1 MAFLYEDAKELFE
14 RPLRTIAIVVGS
26 TASAFLIGCA
36 AGYTKP
42 FRENVRPR
50 VRIIAARDRE
60 RFQKYL
66 ANTVA
71 VASPANR
78 RAGRTRNKVE
88 NHVVKGSATKQ
99 FDYRLLPPE
108 IRTEIAW
115 YALGGGHVYL
125 PQIRE
130 VALLAPAW
138 AASMCK
144 PHEKLSYNHRFRN
157 WLQYIREQNRRY
169 LVWDRDFETRPP
181 YQPDEGSPLA
191 VGLLVASKQVYQ
203 ETHHIYWSTNIFHLA
218 RGSYKN
224 TESFF
229 STVSPNHVALIQ
241 QIQID
246 MSVGDLTP
254 DVLRDFEQRI
264 RERTPLNNIHTRW
277 AGHAAEMLLTTW
289 QAKLL
294 WVRKHLS
301 QVSTITL
308 RSYKQTDNSMT
319 FKTTDLVKS
328 AEDPDIWTSSQ
339 ELGDLMLSAVLGARD
354 VIEYWV
360 HKVGWENFKEYLAG
374 ESEQTDEFRQY
385 PLH

>member
-1 MAFLYEDAKELFE
+1 MAFLYEEVKAFYE
-14 RPLRTIAIVVGS
+14 RPLRTIAVVVGS
-26 TASAFLIGCA
+26 TAFAFLIGYA
-36 AGYTKP
+36 VGYTEP
-42 FRENVRPR
+42 FREEVRPR
-50 VRIIAARDRE
+50 VRIIEARDRE

-71 VASPANR
+71 MASPAKW
-78 RAGRTRNKVE
+78 RAGRTRSQVE
-88 NHVVKGSATKQ
+88 NRAVKGSATKP
-99 FDYRLLPPE
+99 FDYGSLPPE

-115 YALGGGHVYL
+115 YALGGAHVYL

-144 PHEKLSYNHRFRN
+144 PHENLSYKDRFRN

-169 LVWDRDFETRPP
+169 LVWDRDFETKPP
-181 YQPDEGSPLA
+181 YQPAEGSLLA
-191 VGLLVASKQVYQ
+191 IGLLAASKQSYQ

-224 TESFF
+224 TEAYL
-229 STVSPNHVALIQ
+229 STISPTHVALIQ

-246 MSVGDLTP
+246 LSVGDLTP

-294 WVRKHLS
+294 WVRKHLGH
-301 QVSTITL
+301 VSTITL
-308 RSYKQTDNSMT
+308 RSYKQTDNSMILKSSD
-319 FKTTDLVKS
+319 FFKS
-328 AEDPDIWTSSQ
+328 AEDPAVWTSSQ
-339 ELGDLMLSAVLGARD
+339 ELGNLMLSAVFGARD
-354 VIEYWV
+354 IIEYWV

-374 ESEQTDEFRQY
+374 ECEQSDEFKQY